1 MFKYLKLFFI
11 LLILVSVTVTPEASY
26 AQSKKETYV
35 IDALALQNVF
45 ADIAEKVKPAV
56 VQITTEK
63 ITTHT
68 SRYWNPF
75 EDFFSSPFDAFG
87 GGRQQKQRPQKQY
100 KHKQRG
106 LGSGFIFRDD
116 GYILT
121 NNHAEK
127 GRSPEKPPI

>member
-1 MFKYLKLFFI
+1 MSKYLKLIF
-11 LLILVSVTVTPEASY
+11 LSLILMAIGLAIEDCH
-26 AQSKKETYV
+26 AQNKK

-63 ITTHT
+63 ITTYT
-68 SRYWNPF
+68 RRYWDPF

-87 GGRQQKQRPQKQY
+87 GRRQQKQRPQKQY

-116 GYILT
+116 GYIFGI
-121 NNHAEK
+121 K
-127 GRSPEKPPI
+127 QK